1 MAAIRKMRIHGF
13 GGKEV
18 LRADDV
24 EPSLR
29 NAAVRVASVN
39 PVKTGYPEARAM
51 ICLSS
56 SNRIRKRKSSQF
68 V

>member
-1 MAAIRKMRIHGF
+1 MTAIRKMRIHGF

-24 EPSLR
+24 EPSLP

-39 PVKTGYPEARAM
+39 PVDFKTGSASIGDRGRRN
-51 ICLSS
+51 C
-56 SNRIRKRKSSQF
+56 RRR
-68 V
+68 

>member
-1 MAAIRKMRIHGF
+1 MTAIRKMRIHGF

-24 EPSLR
+24 EPSH
-29 NAAVRVASVN
+29 AAVRVASVN
-39 PVKTGYPEARAM
+39 PVDFKTV
-51 ICLSS
+51 
-56 SNRIRKRKSSQF
+56 QQ